1 MLAPSEGSV
10 LRGCAILGVHAEGP
24 FLSKDRPGA
33 HPSEYIQSPKD
44 GEESVLRC
52 YEDIRNVKLVTL
64 APELEGSIETI
75 RYLRSQG
82 ITVSMGHTA
91 AHIDEAIRAV
101 DTGATLITHLFNAM
115 TPFHHR
121 DPGIIGILGME
132 TEVAPFFSII
142 VDGIHSHPYVVKF
155 AQKAAGAKCVLIT
168 DAVPAM
174 GLPNDHNRIEKQ
186 DVVVMNE

>member
-1 MLAPSEGSV
+1 
-10 LRGCAILGVHAEGP
+10 
-24 FLSKDRPGA
+24 
-33 HPSEYIQSPKD
+33 
-44 GEESVLRC
+44 
-52 YEDIRNVKLVTL
+52 
-64 APELEGSIETI
+64 
-75 RYLRSQG
+75 
-82 ITVSMGHTA
+82 
-91 AHIDEAIRAV
+91 
-101 DTGATLITHLFNAM
+101 M

-132 TEVAPFFSII
+132 TEVAPFFSMI

-186 DVVVMNE
+186 DVVVINE